1 MDLSL
6 RFWQK
11 IAVLTLVLYIL
22 GFVLAVFFHVRVTD
36 VVFMEGALIFGFGA
50 YVAAGP
56 KAYDRRTTIVY
67 PTVSREY
74 LEEQRPKQLSKGLIL
89 MIIGAVLMVLGIVVG
104 LSVTSPG
111 FVAIIC
117 GKL

>member
-6 RFWQK
+6 KFWQK

-56 KAYDRRTTIVY
+56 KTYDRRTTIVY
-67 PTVSREY
+67 PTATREY
-74 LEEQRPKQLSKGLIL
+74 LEEQRPKQLSKGLVL
-89 MIIGAVLMVLGIVVG
+89 MIIGAVLMILGVVVG
-104 LSVTSPG
+104 FSIASQG
-111 FVAIIC
+111 FVTII
-117 GKL
+117 